1 MFQDDTQASVETE
14 WSLSKVYNVY
24 NQSKLS
30 LCTRKQLV
38 VGVLHT
44 TTKKET
50 CWFTTTQ
57 QGRKEK
63 TSKDLCTLTEIHKKE
78 ISAENLEK
86 RCLGRFFLKSI
97 PVTKQFKDCLKYVGN
112 TRTTTKFEGE
122 LITCCEGIPKR
133 KSRELFIDPV
143 LLGFPENYFCS
154 RSMKPVTP
162 IAQYQCPKLKT
173 TNYTVWAIQIKVI
186 LEAHGLW
193 ETIEPKDNAQLDDK
207 KDKATIAL
215 LYQALTE
222 DVILQVASCKTA
234 KELWES
240 LRKRHVGENRV
251 QQARLQSLMISF
263 NSLQMKEDETVD
275 AFTSKLNGYATKAKE
290 LGKTMDESLLVQ
302 KLLDSIPDRFIQ
314 IVASIEQTSDLNDI
328 TLDEITRKLK
338 AFEERIKLRKGGQ
351 WNKKKG
357 KCFNCGK
364 HGHFKRDCRSPTT
377 TQEQSNLILE
387 DDEPSLLM
395 TTHEE
400 VLLNEGQIQPG
411 RYATTDASI
420 WYLDNGASNHMT
432 GTKSHFKDIDESITG
447 CVRFGDGSYVKIKG
461 RGSILLGCR
470 NKEQKIVSD
479 VYYIPNLKSNILS
492 LGQLTEIGCK
502 IIMDGNKLTLY
513 DKSKKLLMKVERS
526 KNRLYSIRLQ
536 IEAPICLLA
545 NVDNQAWL
553 WHARLGHL
561 NFDDIN
567 KMTRKGLVEGI
578 PRINHAGQICDA
590 CLLGKHSRTPFLNQ
604 AKFRSKNPLDL
615 VYGDFCGPI
624 SPTTHSGKK
633 LIFLLVDDCT
643 RFMWAYFLTSKDQA
657 FNTFKEFRQKIEM
670 ELRLKLRMLRTDRG
684 GEFTSNEFTK
694 YCKENGI
701 ARQLTAPYS
710 PQQNGV
716 VERKNRTV
724 LSTTRSMMKAMKL
737 PLTFWAEA
745 VKHAIYILNRVP
757 TRALED
763 KTPYEALY
771 NRKPNLEN
779 LRIFGCTTYAKITI
793 PHLKKLD
800 DRSIP
805 MVYLG
810 VEEGSKACRLYDP
823 VGKKKHVSRDV
834 KFMETKPWDWDESEE
849 DTSTQDTF
857 WASFVVD
864 EVDNEI
870 PTQVDL
876 DNNDNPYPIPDPLP
890 DQIQDPNSPITPPT
904 YNYDPNSEE
913 EAEATISSLGSSRQR
928 YDHSPIRGLK
938 DLAEIYETAQQV
950 EAPSL
955 FFTKEEPRNYKEA
968 SKDEKWIEA
977 MEIELD
983 SINKNNTW
991 TLTTLPTNQ
1000 KAIGLKWVYKTKRDA
1015 QGKIIKYKARLVA
1028 KGYVQEQ
1035 GIDFDEVFAP
1045 VARIETVRLILA
1057 LAAYHGWQV
1066 HHLDVKS
1073 AFLHG
1078 ELKEEV
1084 YVTQPEGFIQQGNL
1098 GKVYKLTKALYGLRQ
1113 APRAWNVKLDQTLK
1127 SLDFKKCNLEQ
1138 AVYTKRS
1145 ETSTLIVGVYVD
1157 DLIITGTPKKEI
1169 DLFKSQMEDKFE
1181 MSDLGLLAY
1190 YLGIEVTQTGGEITI
1205 KQTGYINKILK
1216 ETNMTDSNDT
1226 KIPLDPGTKLVKAE
1240 DGNPADATYYRY
1252 SDNSYGIN
1260 TDQGKGTTGVVFYFG
1275 ESPITWCTQK
1285 QPTVALSSCESE
1297 FMAATAAACQALW
1310 LKRLLSELTG
1320 LEERRIT
1327 LRVDN
1332 VSAIALV
1339 KNPVFHGRTKH
1350 IDIRYHFIRECVE
1363 NGHINVEHVSGE
1375 LQRADILTKA
1385 LPRLKFTTMRQMLR
1399 VQDLGQSNDQ
1409 D

>member
-1 MFQDDTQASVETE
+1 MAGDDAT
-14 WSLSKVYNVY
+14 
-24 NQSKLS
+24 
-30 LCTRKQLV
+30 
-38 VGVLHT
+38 
-44 TTKKET
+44 
-50 CWFTTTQ
+50 
-57 QGRKEK
+57 
-63 TSKDLCTLTEIHKKE
+63 
-78 ISAENLEK
+78 
-86 RCLGRFFLKSI
+86 
-97 PVTKQFKDCLKYVGN
+97 N
-112 TRTTTKFEGE
+112 T
-122 LITCCEGIPKR
+122 
-133 KSRELFIDPV
+133 V
-143 LLGFPENYFCS
+143 
-154 RSMKPVTP
+154 KPVTP

-186 LEAHGLW
+186 LEAQGLW
-193 ETIEPKDNAQLDDK
+193 EAIEPKKDTQLDDK
-207 KDKATIAL
+207 KDKSAIAF

-240 LRKRHVGENRV
+240 LKKRHVGEEKV
-251 QQARLQSLMISF
+251 QQARLQSLMIGF
-263 NSLQMKEDETVD
+263 NTLQMKDDDTVD
-275 AFTSKLNGYATKAKE
+275 AFTAKLNGYATKAKE
-290 LGKTMDESLLVQ
+290 LGKTLDESLLVR
-302 KLLDSIPDRFIQ
+302 KLLDSTPDRFIQ
-314 IVASIEQTSDLNDI
+314 IVASIEQTSDLDDI
-328 TLDEITRKLK
+328 TLDEITGKLK

-351 WNKKKG
+351 VESHDNLLFAQGEHSGKGRRFSKRGGRSNFSRGNWQNNRKGNSNHKGNSNKNKG
-357 KCFNCGK
+357 EWDLSKVRCFKCQK
-364 HGHFKRDCRSPTT
+364 LGHLRKDCRGTST

-400 VLLNEGQIQPG
+400 VLLNEGQIQPEK
-411 RYATTDASI
+411 YASGDASI

-432 GTKSHFKDIDESITG
+432 GVKSHFRDIDESVTG
-447 CVRFGDGSYVKIKG
+447 RVRFGDGSYVQIMG

-470 NKEQKIVSD
+470 NLEQKIVSD

-502 IIMDGNKLTLY
+502 VIMDGNKLTLY
-513 DKSKKLLMKVERS
+513 DKNKRLLMKVERS

-567 KMTRKGLVEGI
+567 KMTRKNLVEGI

-590 CLLGKHSRTPFLNQ
+590 CLLGKHSRTPFPNQ

-615 VYGDFCGPI
+615 VYGDLCGPI
-624 SPTTHSGKK
+624 SPATHSGKK

-657 FNTFKEFRQKIEM
+657 FSTFKEFRQQIEM
-670 ELRLKLRMLRTDRG
+670 EMRVKLRMLRTDRG

-716 VERKNRTV
+716 VERRNRTV

-745 VKHAIYILNRVP
+745 VRHAIYILNRVP

-779 LRIFGCTTYAKITI
+779 LRIFGCTAYAKITT

-805 MVYLG
+805 LVYLG

-823 VGKKKHVSRDV
+823 IAKKKHVSRDV
-834 KFMETKPWDWDESEE
+834 KFMETKPWDWNKDEE

-857 WASFVVD
+857 WASFVV
-864 EVDNEI
+864 EGVDNESATPVNI
-870 PTQVDL
+870 DI
-876 DNNDNPYPIPDPLP
+876 NDNIDDTYQEEDLIN
-890 DQIQDPNSPITPPT
+890 DPNSPITPPT
-904 YNYDPNSEE
+904 HTYNPHSEE
-913 EAEATISSLGSSRQR
+913 EEEATISSMENSGNRF
-928 YDHSPIRGLK
+928 DDTPVRGFKNLT
-938 DLAEIYETAQQV
+938 EIYENAQRV
-950 EAPSL
+950 EIGNL
-955 FFTKEEPRNYKEA
+955 LLIEEEPRNYKEA
-968 SKDEKWIEA
+968 SIDKKWIEA

-991 TLTTLPTNQ
+991 TLTTLPPDQ

-1015 QGKIIKYKARLVA
+1015 EGKIIKYKARLVA

-1078 ELKEEV
+1078 DLKEEV
-1084 YVTQPEGFIQQGNL
+1084 YVTQPEGFVQQGNS

-1138 AVYTKRS
+1138 AVYTKRNK
-1145 ETSTLIVGVYVD
+1145 TSTLIVGVYVD
-1157 DLIITGTPKKEI
+1157 DLIITGTPRKE
-1169 DLFKSQMEDKFE
+1169 LEVFKSQMEEKFE

-1216 ETNMTDSNDT
+1216 ETSMTDSNDT
-1226 KIPLDPGTKLVKAE
+1226 KIPMDPGTKLVKAE
-1240 DGNPADATYYRY
+1240 DGNSVDATYYRSLIGSLRYLLHTRPDLSY
-1252 SDNSYGIN
+1252 SVGLLSRFMQDPKDHHLKAVKQVIRYIKGTKEHGIIYKKEGSCKITGYNDSSYGIN
-1260 TDQGKGTTGVVFYFG
+1260 TDQGKGTTGIVFYFG

-1285 QPTVALSSCESE
+1285 QPTLALSSCGSE
-1297 FMAATAAACQALW
+1297 FMTATGAACQALW

-1320 LEERRIT
+1320 WEEKRIK
-1327 LRVDN
+1327 LKVDN
-1332 VSAIALV
+1332 ISAIALV
-1339 KNPVFHGRTKH
+1339 RNPIFHRRSKH
-1350 IDIRYHFIRECVE
+1350 IDIHYHFIRECIE

-1385 LPRLKFTTMRQMLR
+1385 LPRLKFVTMR
-1399 VQDLGQSNDQ
+1399 
-1409 D
+1409 